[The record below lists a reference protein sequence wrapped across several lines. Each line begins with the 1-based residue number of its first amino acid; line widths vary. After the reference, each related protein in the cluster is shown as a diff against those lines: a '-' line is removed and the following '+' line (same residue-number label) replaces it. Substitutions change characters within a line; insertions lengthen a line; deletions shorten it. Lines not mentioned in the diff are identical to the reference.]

1 MSLECRGLRV
11 EGPGFRITADDFK
24 VAPGEWLELS
34 APSGF
39 GKSTML
45 RALMGLAPFEGELRV
60 SGTEL
65 SREPLHRRRFGVVFQ
80 DQALFAHLNAL
91 ENALFGLRI
100 RGRVSDADLGRAE
113 EAFRKLGL
121 LHRIRAP
128 VDELSGGERQRL
140 ALIRA
145 VLFGPVLLLLDEPFK
160 GLDTGHLHSVMDYL
174 QGFLSESPVPVVWV
188 SHLNGT
194 GVPGKRLVGGDHNGQ
209 RHFQLHHP

>member
-1 MSLECRGLRV
+1 MSFECRGLRV
-11 EGPGFRITADDFK
+11 EGPGFQMTADDFD
-24 VAPGEWLELS
+24 VGPGEWLEVS

-39 GKSTML
+39 GKSTLL
-45 RALMGLAPFEGELRV
+45 RSLMGLTPVEGQLRV
-60 SGTEL
+60 SGVEV
-65 SREPLHRRRFGVVFQ
+65 SGQPLHRRRFGVVFQ

-91 ENALFGLRI
+91 DNALFGLRI
-100 RGRVSDADLGRAE
+100 RGRVSDGDRARAE
-113 EAFRKLGL
+113 DAFRKLGL

-128 VDELSGGERQRL
+128 VDELSGGERQRV

-160 GLDTGHLHSVMDYL
+160 GLDAEHLRSVMDYL
-174 QGFLSESPVPVVWV
+174 QSFLSESPVPVVWI

-194 GVPGKRLVGGDHNGQ
+194 GVPGKRLVGGDRNGR

>member
-1 MSLECRGLRV
+1 M
-11 EGPGFRITADDFK
+11 TADDFD
-24 VAPGEWLELS
+24 VGPGEWLEVS

-39 GKSTML
+39 GKSTLL
-45 RALMGLAPFEGELRV
+45 RSLMGLTPVEGQLRV
-60 SGTEL
+60 SGVEV
-65 SREPLHRRRFGVVFQ
+65 SGQPLHRRRFGVVFQ

-91 ENALFGLRI
+91 DNALFGLRI
-100 RGRVSDADLGRAE
+100 RGRVSDGDRARAE
-113 EAFRKLGL
+113 DAFRKLGL

-128 VDELSGGERQRL
+128 VDELSGGERQRV

-160 GLDTGHLHSVMDYL
+160 GLDAEHLRSVMDYL
-174 QGFLSESPVPVVWV
+174 QSFLSESPVPVVWI

-194 GVPGKRLVGGDHNGQ
+194 GVPGKRLVGGDRNGR